1 VKGFND
7 KLVTALPPLRRV
19 AVMMF
24 TGHLDT
30 GKINFVERSL
40 ITLMKVPTGDL
51 RDWDAIAAWTRTLA
65 GKMGL

>member
-1 VKGFND
+1 
-7 KLVTALPPLRRV
+7 
-19 AVMMF
+19 MMF

-30 GKINFVERSL
+30 VKINFVERSL